1 MRRQGFGARWRLP
14 LAGPEGEELSRVLG
28 GGVVPG
34 ESPRLNCF
42 QAGRAPVISLD
53 AQERLTLN
61 PAASRS
67 NMVPAKPPELMPLPT
82 TRALPCAGS
91 LTLIGGDPGVGKS
104 TLLLQLA
111 GILAAIPEEDTH
123 KEAGHSTHIRRTQ
136 TVLYVSAEESVE
148 QVGGAS
154 SVLM

>member
-1 MRRQGFGARWRLP
+1 M
-14 LAGPEGEELSRVLG
+14 LG

-34 ESPRLNCF
+34 ESLCLACF
-42 QAGRAPVISLD
+42 QAAGRASLRGKPPVISLD
-53 AQERLTLN
+53 AQEGLTLH
-61 PAASRS
+61 PAAFCSAT
-67 NMVPAKPPELMPLPT
+67 VPAKPPAPISLPT
-82 TRALPCAGS
+82 SRALPCAGS

-111 GILAAIPEEDTH
+111 GILAAIPVEDTH
-123 KEAGHSTHIRRTQ
+123 KEAGHSTQFRQTQ

-148 QVGGAS
+148 QVSGAS